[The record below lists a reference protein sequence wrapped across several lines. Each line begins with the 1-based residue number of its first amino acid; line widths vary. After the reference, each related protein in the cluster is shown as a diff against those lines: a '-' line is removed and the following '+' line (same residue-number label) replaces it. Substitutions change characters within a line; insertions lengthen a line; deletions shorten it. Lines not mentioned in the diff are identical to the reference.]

1 MVRGLEYV
9 DDVGVV
15 ERGRLGGGVE
25 IAEVGTVERFPE
37 VV

>member
-9 DDVGVV
+9 DGVGVV
-15 ERGRLGGGVE
+15 ERKRMGGGVE
-25 IAEVGTVERFPE
+25 IAEVGTVEIFPD